1 MHVCVQRF
9 TEMHIIRDQLKGKGL
24 KINTWELF
32 MSEKMAFKAMDSK
45 YKQGREENLGLSS
58 ILKEKEDPVTTMR
71 KEEQITRRKQM
82 FSKSTEINTSRG
94 KSETLIKVNT

>member
-45 YKQGREENLGLSS
+45 YK
-58 ILKEKEDPVTTMR
+58 
-71 KEEQITRRKQM
+71 
-82 FSKSTEINTSRG
+82 
-94 KSETLIKVNT
+94 

>member
-32 MSEKMAFKAMDSK
+32 MSEKMAFKAM
-45 YKQGREENLGLSS
+45 
-58 ILKEKEDPVTTMR
+58 
-71 KEEQITRRKQM
+71 RRGVSVNKA
-82 FSKSTEINTSRG
+82 
-94 KSETLIKVNT
+94 ETKG